1 MSPLFSRDL
10 GIDLGT
16 ERTRVADAQQV
27 LLEEA
32 TLAVIGWDDDRPK
45 LVASGDEAAAMLGR
59 VPEGLEVVWPLQ
71 NGVIAYYEITE
82 SLLRYLLRKVAG
94 ASWLFRPRVMITVP
108 HGVTSVERRAV
119 YEAVTRAGAREA
131 YLIQTPLAAAI
142 GADLPIGSP
151 AGNMV
156 VTMGAGATQAA
167 VIALYG
173 IVSAG
178 TLRKGGLA
186 LDEAIVA
193 YVRKKYGLIIGQPTA
208 ERVKK
213 EIGAAVPLDEELS
226 MEIQGQDQVSG
237 LPRPVTLTTSEVVE
251 ALYEPLQ
258 EVLETIRRVME
269 QSPPE
274 LVADIIDRGIAL
286 TGGGALLRGMDRL
299 LTKELG
305 VPAYLVDRPLYAA
318 ALGAARALA
327 IVPRLKRH
335 LPRVG

>member
-1 MSPLFSRDL
+1 MPWFSRDF

-16 ERTRVADAQQV
+16 ERTRIADTEKV

-32 TLAVIGWDDDRPK
+32 TLAVIAWEEDRPR
-45 LVASGDEAAAMLGR
+45 LVAPGNEAEAMLGR
-59 VPEGLEVVWPLQ
+59 VPEGLEVIRPLQ

-82 SLLRYLLRKVAG
+82 SLLRYLLRKAG
-94 ASWLFRPRVMITVP
+94 GRSWLFRPRVMITVP
-108 HGVTSVERRAV
+108 HDTTSVERRAV
-119 YEAVTRAGAREA
+119 YEAILRAGAREA

-142 GADLPIGSP
+142 GADLPIHSP

-156 VTMGAGATQAA
+156 VSLGAGATQAA
-167 VIALYG
+167 VISLYG

-186 LDEAIVA
+186 LDEAIIA
-193 YVRKKYGLIIGQPTA
+193 YVRKKYGIILGQPTA

-213 EIGAAVPLDEELS
+213 SIGAAVPLDEELS
-226 MEIQGQDQVSG
+226 IEVQGQDQVSG
-237 LPRPVTLTTSEVVE
+237 LPKPVVLTTSEIVE

-258 EVLETIRRVME
+258 EVVEMIRRVME

-286 TGGGALLRGMDRL
+286 AGGGALLRGMDQL

-305 VPAYLVDRPLYAA
+305 VPAYPVDQPAQVAA
-318 ALGAARALA
+318 IGAARGLLML
-327 IVPRLKRH
+327 PKLRRY